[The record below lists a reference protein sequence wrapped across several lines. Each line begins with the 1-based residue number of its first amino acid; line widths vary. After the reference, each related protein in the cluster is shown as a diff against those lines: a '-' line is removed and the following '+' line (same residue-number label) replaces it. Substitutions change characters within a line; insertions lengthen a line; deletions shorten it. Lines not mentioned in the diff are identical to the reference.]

1 MFFAI
6 SSGPHDN
13 FSKTYQLSPSF
24 TVSTDEG
31 WQQRVLGQYQVVYKG
46 YADSGPLDT
55 LLDQIV
61 TQHEPKLLGN
71 FCAIVVDT
79 QTNTL
84 NIKSDRYRSFPIYI
98 KDGEI
103 TNLVPGG
110 RTAWTDSLI
119 RADANYHTTEDK
131 FDVIGEIDTSIMSWA
146 DALDTVDSILL
157 DRTRCF
163 VKHNTAPVRV
173 HLSGGVDS
181 LLVYSYFRRLN
192 APVELI
198 KCQHMDYDRF
208 WLMNFSTV
216 QKNYWAYRQ
225 LHHWTDACV
234 LTSGAPGDEFMLR
247 SPTTIQRY
255 ARANDIDIL
264 AVLQSSDCL
273 HSEYFRRY
281 LDVFATQE
289 EPIADHGQLIH
300 SICNTIV
307 NDWQHWHLGHTLTYT
322 PLRDLAITKT
332 MLRLDKQA
340 VSRQMFDSEFSVAL
354 INRTEPDLSRLI
366 SAKKNTGNYMSN
378 LVDFLLDK
386 S

>member
-1 MFFAI
+1 
-6 SSGPHDN
+6 
-13 FSKTYQLSPSF
+13 
-24 TVSTDEG
+24 
-31 WQQRVLGQYQVVYKG
+31 
-46 YADSGPLDT
+46 
-55 LLDQIV
+55 
-61 TQHEPKLLGN
+61 
-71 FCAIVVDT
+71 
-79 QTNTL
+79 
-84 NIKSDRYRSFPIYI
+84 
-98 KDGEI
+98 
-103 TNLVPGG
+103 
-110 RTAWTDSLI
+110 
-119 RADANYHTTEDK
+119 
-131 FDVIGEIDTSIMSWA
+131 
-146 DALDTVDSILL
+146 
-157 DRTRCF
+157 
-163 VKHNTAPVRV
+163 
-173 HLSGGVDS
+173 LSGGVDS

-198 KCQHMDYDRF
+198 KCQHIDYDRF
-208 WLMNFSTV
+208 WLMNFATV

-255 ARANDIDIL
+255 ARANDINIL
-264 AVLQSSDCL
+264 EVLESTDCL

-281 LDVFATQE
+281 LDVFASTE
-289 EPIADHGQLIH
+289 DPITDHGQLVH

-307 NDWQHWHLGHTLTYT
+307 NDWQHWHLGRTLTYT